1 MKEKK
6 KYQIIYADPP
16 WLYDNGGNQKSRG
29 MARGSF
35 PCMPIEDIKNMRVP
49 DITADDAMIFLWVT
63 MPKLREGLSVIEAW
77 GFKYITC
84 AFVWVKQ
91 NPRGEGIYSGL
102 GHWVNG
108 NAELCLLGRKGKT
121 LERKNKAIKQIVL
134 SPRGRH
140 SAKPVEVRNRI
151 VALLGDLPRIELF
164 ARQKTEGWDTWGN
177 EVESDIKLSQLE
189 EKKKC

>member
-1 MKEKK
+1 MGQMKPFPNK

-16 WLYDNGGNQKSRG
+16 WLYDNAGCQKSRG

-35 PCMPIEDIKNMRVP
+35 PCMPLDDIKKLCVP
-49 DITADDAMIFLWVT
+49 SAENAMLFLWAT
-63 MPKLREGLSVIEAW
+63 MPKLREALEVIGAW

-91 NPRGEGIYSGL
+91 NPSGFGIYSGL

-121 LERKNKAIKQIVL
+121 LERKNKSIKQIVL
-134 SPRGRH
+134 YPRGRH
-140 SAKPVEVRNRI
+140 SEKPPIIREHI
-151 VALLGDLPRIELF
+151 VKLLGDLPRIELF
-164 ARQKTEGWDTWGN
+164 ASQRTKGWDVWGN
-177 EVESDIKLSQLE
+177 EVESNNELF
-189 EKKKC
+189 

>member
-1 MKEKK
+1 MKIKELIEVLK

-16 WLYDNGGNQKSRG
+16 WLYNNGGNQKSRG

-35 PCMPIEDIKNMRVP
+35 ECMPLEDIKNLKIPV
-49 DITADDAMIFLWVT
+49 DDNAMLFLWAT
-63 MPKLREGLSVIEAW
+63 MPKLKEALEVIEAW

-84 AFVWVKQ
+84 AFVWIKQ
-91 NPRGEGIYSGL
+91 NPSGVGIYSGL

-121 LERKNKAIKQIVL
+121 LERKNKAVKQIVI

-140 SAKPVEVRNRI
+140 SEKPNEVSDRI
-151 VALLGDLPRIELF
+151 VQLLGDLPRIELF
-164 ARQKTEGWDTWGN
+164 ARQKTEGWDVWGN
-177 EVESDIKLSQLE
+177 EVESDIEL
-189 EKKKC
+189 